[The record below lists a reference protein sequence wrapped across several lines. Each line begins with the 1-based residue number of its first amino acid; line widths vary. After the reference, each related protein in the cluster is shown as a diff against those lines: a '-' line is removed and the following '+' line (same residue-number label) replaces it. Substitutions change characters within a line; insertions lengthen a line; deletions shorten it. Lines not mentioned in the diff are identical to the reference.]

1 MPFRGIFVELKK
13 KQEVEMTDGIT
24 ERIVFQVSPDA
35 SNERWVVSREN
46 ADFRREFNKKEMP
59 KVLQRGEPGKNNCHR

>member
-1 MPFRGIFVELKK
+1 
-13 KQEVEMTDGIT
+13 MTDGIT